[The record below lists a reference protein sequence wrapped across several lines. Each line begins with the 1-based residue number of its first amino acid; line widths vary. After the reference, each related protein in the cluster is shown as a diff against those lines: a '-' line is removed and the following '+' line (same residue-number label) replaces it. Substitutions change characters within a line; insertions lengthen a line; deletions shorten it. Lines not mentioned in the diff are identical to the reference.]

1 MKEADNAQDTDPM
14 LTLWPDGSS
23 WAVPQY
29 TTGMH
34 RAAVGTPKAA
44 KVKGEIAGYDGQ
56 AVSIEM
62 RWNAPKGE
70 AEAALVQCQAWRQAG
85 LPHGLHVF
93 RRQRGADTTCLSRA
107 RDEVCEAGDE

>member
-62 RWNAPKGE
+62 RWNAPKGKRKQR
-70 AEAALVQCQAWRQAG
+70 LCSVK
-85 LPHGLHVF
+85 HGGKQVFHMDCMYFADNEEQTQHVVES
-93 RRQRGADTTCLSRA
+93 SR
-107 RDEVCEAGDE
+107 